1 MKSWEQRIGDV
12 LSFVRLDSIKNKIVA
27 LAIAATLVPALS
39 TTFVSYTQNRRALTE
54 SLEEELRS
62 TGSQTAR
69 ELDLWVKER
78 FYDVRVFEGSFE
90 VSENVERIAR
100 GGAEG
105 ASALERLTDYLTGVE
120 GRFVDYSELIV
131 TDVRSRPVATSGD
144 TLRAI
149 TFPDDWPALLRQGE
163 SLLGE
168 PYVQPSGDVV
178 AEMSVPIASPN
189 GVFLGAL
196 TATIT
201 FDRVREILE
210 GFAPGDAGRVDLVTD
225 DGRVIV
231 TSEPASADPLDPAMA
246 PDALTRLTASGD
258 QTAEYTDRDGRLA
271 VGTLTDVP
279 TVDWAVIT
287 EIPNAEAY
295 AQIAELRNTTVILV
309 LSLLVVVGAAAYL
322 LGQVIVRPLA
332 RLTQGAGAVA
342 GGDLSVDLPVTGRGE
357 VGYLTEVFN
366 EMVGRLRRSLGQ
378 LDEANAELRERN
390 AELER
395 ISVTD
400 PLTGLF
406 NRRYIMGALERELE
420 RAYRHE
426 RRVALLML
434 DVDRFKH
441 YNDTRG
447 HLAGD
452 EVLAAMGSVIRDAT
466 RDPDV
471 PGRFG
476 GEEFIVLLPDCDLK
490 GAVDAGERVRT
501 RLAREAFE
509 GGEVTVSIGAAEFP
523 THGDT
528 SAALIAEADAALY
541 AAKRAGRDRVMA
553 APAPAS
559 PRRSGK
565 PRGVSVRRRTADAD
579 GGEPGGKKATGKA
592 AAAAKRSVKK
602 KTGSDDAS

>member
-27 LAIAATLVPALS
+27 LAMAATLVPALS

-131 TDVRSRPVATSGD
+131 TDVRSQPVATSGD

-149 TFPDDWPALLRQGE
+149 TFRDDWPALLRQGE

-231 TSEPASADPLDPAMA
+231 TSEPASADPLGSAMA

-295 AQIAELRNTTVILV
+295 AQIAELRNTAVILV

-406 NRRYIMGALERELE
+406 NRRYLMGALERELE

-501 RLAREAFE
+501 RLAREVFE
-509 GGEVTVSIGAAEFP
+509 GGEVTVSIGAAEYP

-565 PRGVSVRRRTADAD
+565 PRGVSVRRSTADAD

-592 AAAAKRSVKK
+592 AAKRSVKK
-602 KTGSDDAS
+602 KTGSDDASS